1 MATFLDVTGLEH
13 FSSFFVFIFVWLA
26 VYAIL
31 IYTRVLGG
39 NKAISIVIGLLIGV
53 FVLLTPIASGVI
65 QYIAPWFAV
74 IFIFVILISIT
85 SKMFGAADFE
95 SYSSLKWVVL
105 VVIIIALIVGS
116 LSYVRERTIL
126 PGDNETTED
135 IDFAKTTNFF
145 FHPKVLGMLFVLLIA
160 VFTIA
165 LLAGKSS

>member
-31 IYTRVLGG
+31 IYTRIFGG
-39 NKAISIVIGLLIGV
+39 NKAISIVIGLIIGI
-53 FVLLTPIASGVI
+53 FVLFSPIASGVI

-74 IFIFVILISIT
+74 IFIFVILISVT
-85 SKMFGAADFE
+85 SKMFGGADFE

-105 VVIIIALIVGS
+105 IIIVITLIVGS
-116 LSYVRERTIL
+116 LSYVRERTVL
-126 PGDNETTED
+126 PGDNETSED
-135 IDFAKTTNFF
+135 VDYAQTTNFF
-145 FHPKVLGMLFVLLIA
+145 FHPRVLGMLFVLLIA